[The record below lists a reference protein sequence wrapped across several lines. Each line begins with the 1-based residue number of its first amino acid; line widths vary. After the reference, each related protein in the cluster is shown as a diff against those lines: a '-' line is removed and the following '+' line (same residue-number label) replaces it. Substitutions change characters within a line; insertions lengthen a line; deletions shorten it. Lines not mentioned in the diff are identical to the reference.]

1 MKSYYCE
8 NISKVLFLLFV
19 SIMLWLSLI
28 VLLVTILRGRDL
40 WENKERFVTGE
51 SGEIF
56 TG

>member
-8 NISKVLFLLFV
+8 NISKVLFLLFIP
-19 SIMLWLSLI
+19 IMLWLSLI

-40 WENKERFVTGE
+40 WENNERFVTGE